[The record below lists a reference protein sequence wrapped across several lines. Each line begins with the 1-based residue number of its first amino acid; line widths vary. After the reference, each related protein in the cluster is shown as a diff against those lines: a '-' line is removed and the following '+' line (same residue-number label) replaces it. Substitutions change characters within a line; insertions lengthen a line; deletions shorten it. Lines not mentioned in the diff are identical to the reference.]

1 MTEISHEPNIVNG
14 ERVNKQRQPVE
25 SFDFPVTG
33 VPKSEAGT
41 TYPKPVTLDEEARRE
56 LPLIDSDFVTKVLPP
71 DPSYEGDTLKVIGKD
86 GPVFA
91 YHKQTEDQ
99 IRKDPDMVAFTRVA
113 DSEADYLNGV
123 RYPVTKTVPDK
134 IEVPQKKSLFS
145 KVKKFFS

>member
-1 MTEISHEPNIVNG
+1 MTEISHEPDVVNG
-14 ERVNKQRQPVE
+14 ERVTKERPPVE

-33 VPKSEAGT
+33 VPKSETGN

-56 LPLIDSDFVTKVLPP
+56 LPLIDSDFVTKVLPN

-91 YHKQTEDQ
+91 YHQQTPDQ
-99 IRKDPDMVAFTRVA
+99 IQKDPGLVTFTRVA

-123 RYPVTKTVPDK
+123 RYPVTKTAPETS
-134 IEVPQKKSLFS
+134 EVPQKKSLIT
-145 KVKKFFS
+145 KLKKFFS